1 MSNEFVTI
9 YSKSN
14 HYMSGSLKYFQY
26 HRFLRDLLII
36 QKSFGFQ
43 KPLQSKS
50 PPVLKIYTYIA
61 CQLCKDFYSSQF
73 LKLISESNIQS
84 KSKRRRRNSF
94 SDSLN
99 SNKNLFSTSSH
110 DQNFC
115 FKYFKFKILGRGSGK
130 TLLCEYHEDTIAL
143 NWSIQP
149 FWKKCKK
156 ELKFIKFS
164 PTFKGNIYKI
174 SIMLWLLWRYDVL
187 CYWYNSD
194 LGKLD

>member
-1 MSNEFVTI
+1 
-9 YSKSN
+9 
-14 HYMSGSLKYFQY
+14 MSGSLKYFQY

-115 FKYFKFKILGRGSGK
+115 FKYFKFKILGRGKQQRGLCALKAIHDKGVLHSDIREENI
-130 TLLCEYHEDTIAL
+130 LLAGDDVYIIDFGIASYDAEI
-143 NWSIQP
+143 NT
-149 FWKKCKK
+149 KKREKIGQ
-156 ELKFIKFS
+156 FV
-164 PTFKGNIYKI
+164 FK
-174 SIMLWLLWRYDVL
+174 
-187 CYWYNSD
+187 
-194 LGKLD
+194 

>member
-1 MSNEFVTI
+1 MILPIEVKSKFYLKGFDEQLFPEIYKSNEKARLVIKEIF
-9 YSKSN
+9 S
-14 HYMSGSLKYFQY
+14 YMLENECQY
-26 HRFLRDLLII
+26 GILSMYDHHHRFLRDLLII

-115 FKYFKFKILGRGSGK
+115 FKYFKFKVILGRGSGK

-143 NWSIQP
+143 N
-149 FWKKCKK
+149 
-156 ELKFIKFS
+156 
-164 PTFKGNIYKI
+164 
-174 SIMLWLLWRYDVL
+174 
-187 CYWYNSD
+187 
-194 LGKLD
+194 